1 MEFSEKLQKLRTQ
14 RNLTQEQLANQLFV
28 SRTAISKWETG
39 RGTPNLDSLLD
50 FNDISSV
57 GMSSRGTPNLD
68 SLQAIAKLFGVSL
81 DELLSTE
88 EVVVMAKNE
97 NKRNTEQILCY
108 IDSVLNLMSVFGF
121 LLPMYKVFKNN
132 VYYCVPFFIP
142 DFTMSR
148 RKFKNNVY
156 YCVPLYQYSGFMH
169 KTIFIIQSAI
179 LLCGVLGL
187 IFQWK
192 EKEKIYNF
200 VKFSGYILMI
210 IFIFLLIALNHPN
223 ASSFC
228 FAFLLIKGMVLI
240 KGRKI
245 GK

>member
-39 RGTPNLDSLLD
+39 
-50 FNDISSV
+50 
-57 GMSSRGTPNLD
+57 RGTPNLD

-121 LLPMYKVFKNN
+121 LLPMYK
-132 VYYCVPFFIP
+132 
-142 DFTMSR
+142 
-148 RKFKNNVY
+148 
-156 YCVPLYQYSGFMH
+156 FMH
-169 KTIFIIQSAI
+169 
-179 LLCGVLGL
+179 
-187 IFQWK
+187 
-192 EKEKIYNF
+192 
-200 VKFSGYILMI
+200 
-210 IFIFLLIALNHPN
+210 
-223 ASSFC
+223 
-228 FAFLLIKGMVLI
+228 
-240 KGRKI
+240 
-245 GK
+245 

>member
-14 RNLTQEQLANQLFV
+14 RNLTQEQLANQLFA

-39 RGTPNLDSLLD
+39 
-50 FNDISSV
+50 
-57 GMSSRGTPNLD
+57 RGTPNLD

-121 LLPMYKVFKNN
+121 LLPMYKV
-132 VYYCVPFFIP
+132 
-142 DFTMSR
+142 
-148 RKFKNNVY
+148 FKNNVY

>member
-39 RGTPNLDSLLD
+39 
-50 FNDISSV
+50 
-57 GMSSRGTPNLD
+57 RGTPNLD

-121 LLPMYKVFKNN
+121 LLPMYKV
-132 VYYCVPFFIP
+132 
-142 DFTMSR
+142 
-148 RKFKNNVY
+148 FKNNVY

-228 FAFLLIKGMVLI
+228 FAFLLIKGMALI

>member
-39 RGTPNLDSLLD
+39 RGTPNLDSL
-50 FNDISSV
+50 
-57 GMSSRGTPNLD
+57 
-68 SLQAIAKLFGVSL
+68 QAIAKLFGVPL

-121 LLPMYKVFKNN
+121 LLPMYKV
-132 VYYCVPFFIP
+132 
-142 DFTMSR
+142 
-148 RKFKNNVY
+148 FKNNVY

>member
-39 RGTPNLDSLLD
+39 
-50 FNDISSV
+50 
-57 GMSSRGTPNLD
+57 RGTPNLD

-132 VYYCVPFFIP
+132 VYYCVP
-142 DFTMSR
+142 
-148 RKFKNNVY
+148 
-156 YCVPLYQYSGFMH
+156 LYQYSGFMH
-169 KTIFIIQSAI
+169 KTIFIIQSVI

>member
-1 MEFSEKLQKLRTQ
+1 MEFSERLQKLRTQ

-39 RGTPNLDSLLD
+39 
-50 FNDISSV
+50 
-57 GMSSRGTPNLD
+57 RGTPNLD

-121 LLPMYKVFKNN
+121 LLPMYKV
-132 VYYCVPFFIP
+132 
-142 DFTMSR
+142 
-148 RKFKNNVY
+148 FKNNVY

>member
-1 MEFSEKLQKLRTQ
+1 MMGFSEKLQKLRTQ

-39 RGTPNLDSLLD
+39 
-50 FNDISSV
+50 
-57 GMSSRGTPNLD
+57 RGTPNLD

-121 LLPMYKVFKNN
+121 LLPMYKV
-132 VYYCVPFFIP
+132 
-142 DFTMSR
+142 
-148 RKFKNNVY
+148 FKNNVY

>member
-39 RGTPNLDSLLD
+39 RGTPNLDSL
-50 FNDISSV
+50 
-57 GMSSRGTPNLD
+57 
-68 SLQAIAKLFGVSL
+68 QAIAKLFGVSL
-81 DELLSTE
+81 EELLSTE

-121 LLPMYKVFKNN
+121 LLPMYKV
-132 VYYCVPFFIP
+132 
-142 DFTMSR
+142 
-148 RKFKNNVY
+148 FKNNVY

>member
-1 MEFSEKLQKLRTQ
+1 
-14 RNLTQEQLANQLFV
+14 
-28 SRTAISKWETG
+28 
-39 RGTPNLDSLLD
+39 
-50 FNDISSV
+50 
-57 GMSSRGTPNLD
+57 
-68 SLQAIAKLFGVSL
+68 
-81 DELLSTE
+81 
-88 EVVVMAKNE
+88 
-97 NKRNTEQILCY
+97 
-108 IDSVLNLMSVFGF
+108 
-121 LLPMYKVFKNN
+121 MYKV
-132 VYYCVPFFIP
+132 
-142 DFTMSR
+142 
-148 RKFKNNVY
+148 FKNNVY

-228 FAFLLIKGMVLI
+228 FAFLLIKGMTLI

>member
-39 RGTPNLDSLLD
+39 
-50 FNDISSV
+50 
-57 GMSSRGTPNLD
+57 RGTPNLD

-132 VYYCVPFFIP
+132 VYYCVP
-142 DFTMSR
+142 
-148 RKFKNNVY
+148 
-156 YCVPLYQYSGFMH
+156 LYQYSGFMH

-192 EKEKIYNF
+192 EKEKVYNF

>member
-39 RGTPNLDSLLD
+39 
-50 FNDISSV
+50 
-57 GMSSRGTPNLD
+57 RGTPNLD

-121 LLPMYKVFKNN
+121 LLPMYKV
-132 VYYCVPFFIP
+132 
-142 DFTMSR
+142 
-148 RKFKNNVY
+148 FKNNVY

-228 FAFLLIKGMVLI
+228 FAFLLIKGMTLI

>member
-1 MEFSEKLQKLRTQ
+1 MEFSEKLQTLRTQ

-39 RGTPNLDSLLD
+39 
-50 FNDISSV
+50 
-57 GMSSRGTPNLD
+57 RGTPNLD

-121 LLPMYKVFKNN
+121 LLPMYKV
-132 VYYCVPFFIP
+132 
-142 DFTMSR
+142 
-148 RKFKNNVY
+148 FKNNVY